1 MPESKVAVLA
11 PHHGTPP
18 EKPYDA
24 TERAKVVLAEHEEKF
39 YTFAMLA
46 GRWSCHEKVAARR
59 VKALGLPVVRWNQR
73 TACVRLSDILEAE
86 RRATV

>member
-1 MPESKVAVLA
+1 MTICPDLSLVITMSELKVTVLA
-11 PHHGTPP
+11 PH
-18 EKPYDA
+18 EDK
-24 TERAKVVLAEHEEKF
+24 LL
-39 YTFAMLA
+39 TFANLA

-86 RRATV
+86 RKATV